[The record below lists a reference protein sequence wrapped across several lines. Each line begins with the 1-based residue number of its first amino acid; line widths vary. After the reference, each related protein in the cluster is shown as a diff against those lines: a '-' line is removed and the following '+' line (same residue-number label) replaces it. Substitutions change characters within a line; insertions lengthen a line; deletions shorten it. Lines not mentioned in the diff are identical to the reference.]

1 MSVVTPVV
9 VPFDDD
15 RRPTIVAPLAS
26 RTTPLSVRDT
36 AFGHARHGTARDD
49 DAPSVYFIA
58 HVLSRED
65 LREDVLDRF
74 VLRRDRDPTLHVD
87 LAGIDRK
94 RIVRLLQGGDRPL
107 HGYVFQVQGG
117 DVVSRRLRRAETAP
131 PTYDSETKRFYTRNR

>member
-9 VPFDDD
+9 VPLTTTVA
-15 RRPTIVAPLAS
+15 PTIVAPLSS

-36 AFGHARHGTARDD
+36 AFSATRGHGTARDD

-107 HGYVFQVQGG
+107 HGYVFQVQG
-117 DVVSRRLRRAETAP
+117 DVVSRRLRRQKQRRRHN
-131 PTYDSETKRFYTRNR
+131 DSETKRFYTRNR